1 MLPDAAPPSLWS
13 RLDRSGRLAFWLL
26 ACLALLGALAPLL
39 ANAQPLLVRVHGHIS
54 LPALNIAPTSRFDPA
69 MPAIRADFHDPALR
83 HILQTQH
90 ALILWAPDP
99 HGPDSLV
106 WHANQA
112 PAPPSLTNPLG
123 TDAADH
129 DVLAGLLYSL
139 RFLFLAGLGLT
150 LSAAAIGT
158 IIGAIQGY
166 YGGLTDLVGQRI
178 VEIWNALP
186 VLFLLI
192 ALASLL
198 GHSLMTLLIAML
210 ALSWTTLIPAI
221 RAETLRA
228 RRLDHVR
235 AAYALG
241 LPDHRIILRHI
252 LPNASAALL
261 ANLPF
266 SFAGAISLLASLSF
280 LHLGPS
286 QGAAA
291 LGALAAQARNHL
303 DAPWLAITAII
314 GLALIL
320 IPSVLLGISL
330 RQALDPRHRP

>member
-1 MLPDAAPPSLWS
+1 MRSEPPPWSLWS
-13 RLDRSGRLAFWLL
+13 RLDRSGRFALLLL
-26 ACLALLGALAPLL
+26 ASLALLGILAPLL
-39 ANAQPLLVRVHGHIS
+39 ANAQPLLVLDHGEIT
-54 LPALNIAPTSRFDPA
+54 LPALSFTPASRFDPL
-69 MPAIRADFHDPALR
+69 MPAIRADFHDPTLR
-83 HILQTQH
+83 HALQTQH

-99 HGPDSLV
+99 HGPNGLV
-106 WHANQA
+106 WHAHQA
-112 PAPPSLTNPLG
+112 PAPPSWTTPLG

-139 RFLFLAGLGLT
+139 RFLFLGGLGLT

-158 IIGAIQGY
+158 SIGALQGY
-166 YGGLTDLVGQRI
+166 YGGLPDLIGQRL

-198 GHSLMTLLIAML
+198 GHSLITLFIAML

-228 RRLDHVR
+228 RRLDYVR

-291 LGALAAQARNHL
+291 LGAFAAQARNHL

-330 RQALDPRHRP
+330 RQALDPRHGS